1 MIKLKSTWLLVLGA
15 VSVTQI
21 SYAASSISTRVKVV
35 EEKVRLHDKKIRD
48 IKAQQEQ
55 TDKQLA
61 AMKTV
66 KVEDTKQRAVQDDV
80 DRKSAEDQLKA
91 RAIAAA
97 KARQKEEAQRLAQA
111 QAEHEARTAQAKV
124 VELRQKR
131 YAFP

>member
-1 MIKLKSTWLLVLGA
+1 MIKLKKAWLLVLAA
-15 VSVTQI
+15 VSMTQI
-21 SYAASSISTRVKVV
+21 AYASSSISTRVKVV

-61 AMKTV
+61 EMKTV
-66 KVEDTKQRAVQDDV
+66 KVEDTKQRAVQDDA
-80 DRKSAEDQLKA
+80 DRKAAEDQLKA

-97 KARQKEEAQRLAQA
+97 KARQKEEAQRMAQA
-111 QAEHEARTAQAKV
+111 QAEQDARAAQAKV